1 MIGRA
6 KNSAR
11 LRLDSVYHLYAPVLS
26 RSARVSLS
34 QMGTNGRAVRLYSP
48 EVVREGWRLKT
59 GAEKSK
65 IQRHVGCAEFF
76 ALPGFAP
83 IRPFAHSPFRRT
95 YSPNVLASPF
105 SASSTTSILIKL
117 VLPETLYGVPA
128 TIVSTSFGC
137 ACRIFTA
144 ASALDFTR

>member
-1 MIGRA
+1 VIGRA
-6 KNSAR
+6 NNSAR

-26 RSARVSLS
+26 RAAHVSFFADGYEWSVRSGSILRRWSAR
-34 QMGTNGRAVRLYSP
+34 GRGSKPAPRNQKYSDT
-48 EVVREGWRLKT
+48 L
-59 GAEKSK
+59 GAPSFSPY
-65 IQRHVGCAEFF
+65 RAS
-76 ALPGFAP
+76 
-83 IRPFAHSPFRRT
+83 RPFAHSPFRRT

-128 TIVSTSFGC
+128 TIVSTSFGW